1 MQTHELR
8 PNPPTFEDSRMNLLS
23 RLLALAVLSLV
34 AAGAWAQAYPAKPIA
49 LIIPFPAGGSTDI
62 VGRIVAEGLSREL
75 GRPVVVDNRGGAGG
89 AIGAQAIAD
98 AAADGYTLGLATV
111 STHVINPS
119 IRGETLKYDPLR
131 SFSHISQL
139 ASVPNVVSIHPGVPA
154 NNMVEFLDY
163 LRKNPGKVNFAT
175 PGAGSLGHMMGE
187 TFQYNGKVSMLHVP
201 YRGAGPA
208 VNDTMAGHVQVF
220 FDNLPS
226 SLPYIQSGKL
236 RALAVASDKRVSS
249 LPDIPTFAE
258 AGLPLVNDP
267 AWFGLVGPANLSP
280 EVIARLNAAV
290 VKVLHQPDVVK
301 RLENI
306 SATPV
311 GSSPDAFRKL
321 IGDSVDNTRKVISA
335 AKLTFE

>member
-1 MQTHELR
+1 MKLI
-8 PNPPTFEDSRMNLLS
+8 S
-23 RLLALAVLSLV
+23 RLFVIAAASLAAATLAGTST
-34 AAGAWAQAYPAKPIA
+34 AAFAQSYPAKPIT
-49 LIIPFPAGGSTDI
+49 LIIPFPPGGSTDI
-62 VGRIVAEGLSREL
+62 VGRIVAEGLGKEL
-75 GRPVVVDNRGGAGG
+75 GQAVVVDNRGGAGG
-89 AIGAQAIAD
+89 AIGAKAIAD
-98 AAADGYTLGLATV
+98 AAPDGYTLGLATV

-119 IRGETLKYDPLR
+119 IRGEALKYDPVK

-139 ASVPNVVSIHPGVPA
+139 AAVPNVVSVHPGVPA

-163 LRKNPGKVNFAT
+163 LRKNPGKINFAT
-175 PGAGSLGHMMGE
+175 PGPGSLGHMMGE
-187 TFQYNGKVSMLHVP
+187 TFKYNGKVSMIHIA

-226 SLPYIQSGKL
+226 SLPFIQSGKL
-236 RALAVASDKRVSS
+236 RALAVASEKRVSS

-267 AWFGLVGPANLSP
+267 AWFGLVGPAGLAP
-280 EVIARLNAAV
+280 EVISRLNAAV
-290 VKVLHQPDVVK
+290 IKVLKQPETVK
-301 RLENI
+301 RLETT

-311 GSSPDAFRKL
+311 GGTPDAFRKL
-321 IGDSVDNTRKVISA
+321 IADSVDNTRKVISA